1 MSDMFQICG
10 NLETVHVEYNRIK
23 NLVHIYEEQVTE
35 LMELLET
42 EGTGAVAKYTVARY
56 EALESLLEVIESCL
70 AEANVDFR
78 QLIDATY
85 QQARKVNPD
94 KMKEVG

>member
-1 MSDMFQICG
+1 MNNLFQICG
-10 NLETVHVEYNRIK
+10 KLETVHVEYNRIK

-56 EALESLLEVIESCL
+56 EALESLLEVIESRL
-70 AEANVDFR
+70 SEANVDFR

-85 QQARKVNPD
+85 QHTRKVDPD
-94 KMKEVG
+94 KMKEVE

>member
-56 EALESLLEVIESCL
+56 EALESLLEVIESRL
-70 AEANVDFR
+70 SEANVDFR

-85 QQARKVNPD
+85 QQARKVDPD

>member
-1 MSDMFQICG
+1 MNNLFQICG
-10 NLETVHVEYNRIK
+10 KLETVHVEYNRIK
-23 NLVHIYEEQVTE
+23 NLVQIYEEQVTE

-56 EALESLLEVIESCL
+56 EALESLLEVIESRL
-70 AEANVDFR
+70 SEANVVFR
-78 QLIDATY
+78 KLIDATY
-85 QQARKVNPD
+85 QQARKVDPD

>member
-1 MSDMFQICG
+1 MNNLFQICG
-10 NLETVHVEYNRIK
+10 KLETVHVEYNRIK

>member
-1 MSDMFQICG
+1 MNNLFQICG
-10 NLETVHVEYNRIK
+10 KLETVHVEYNRIK
-23 NLVHIYEEQVTE
+23 NLVLIYEEQVTE

-78 QLIDATY
+78 QLIDMAY
-85 QQARKVNPD
+85 RQIRSANPD
-94 KMKEVG
+94 KMQEAG

>member
-56 EALESLLEVIESCL
+56 EALESLLEVIESRL
-70 AEANVDFR
+70 SEANVVFR

-85 QQARKVNPD
+85 QQARKVDPD